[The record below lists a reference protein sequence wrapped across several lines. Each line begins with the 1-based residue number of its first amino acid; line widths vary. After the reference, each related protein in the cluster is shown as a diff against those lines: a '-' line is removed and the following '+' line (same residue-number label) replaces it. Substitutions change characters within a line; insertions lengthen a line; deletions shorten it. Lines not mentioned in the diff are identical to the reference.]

1 VIPLGASWLQS
12 RYAGPLVL
20 MGQNSLP
27 VFCCGIFF
35 GFMARLGLETEDSAA
50 MQLVVNVFGILAMLA
65 VAGLAAWYRV
75 KGRGSAVPR
84 QTVSL
89 PAVARTDTG

>member
-1 VIPLGASWLQS
+1 
-12 RYAGPLVL
+12 
-20 MGQNSLP
+20 LP

-35 GFMARLGLETEDSAA
+35 GFMARLGLETDDSAA

-65 VAGLAAWYRV
+65 VAGLAAWYRG
-75 KGRGSAVPR
+75 KGRVSAVPR
-84 QTVSL
+84 QTVTL